1 MESLS
6 NWKISTLGLQHVLA
20 MYAGA
25 VIVPLIVGPA
35 IGITGKDL
43 EYLIS
48 IDLFMCGIATLL
60 QVVGGK
66 HIGVKLPVVLGCAFQ
81 AVAPMIAIG
90 NIHGITAIYG
100 AIICSG
106 VVVIILSQFMS
117 KVMHFFPPVVT
128 GSVVTI
134 IGVSLIPVAMGNA
147 AGGQGAPGFG
157 NLQNFYLA
165 TFTLLLV
172 ILFNKFLNGY
182 MRAISVLLAL
192 VIGTVVAYTM
202 GVVDFSDAKEASWIH
217 AVRPFYFGL
226 PTFNISAIITM
237 VIVAIVSMIES
248 TGVFLALGEVC
259 ERDLKSE
266 NIKKGLRAEGIATA
280 IGGVFNAFPYTSFS
294 QNVGLVALTKVKT
307 RNVIIAAGIILIT
320 LGLLPKVAAVTA
332 TIPNAVLG
340 GAMIAMFG
348 MVIASGIKM
357 LSKVDFNRQENSLI
371 VAISVGIGLGAAV
384 VPAFFQELTDSI
396 RLLVQNGIVV
406 GSIAAI
412 FLNIIFNTE
421 DMKKDKRTNNEREEK
436 YRNRKQEQNKVI

>member
-1 MESLS
+1 MKELS
-6 NWKISTLGLQHVLA
+6 HWKISTLGLQHVLA

-35 IGITGKDL
+35 IGLTGREL

-81 AVAPMIAIG
+81 AVAPMIIIG
-90 NIHGITAIYG
+90 QIHGITAIYG

-106 VVVIILSQFMS
+106 IVVIILSQFMG

-147 AGGQGAPGFG
+147 AGGEGSPGFG
-157 NLQNFYLA
+157 SMENFSLA
-165 TFTLLLV
+165 MLTLLLI
-172 ILFNKFLNGY
+172 ILFNRFFKGY

-192 VIGTVVAYTM
+192 VGGTFAAYLM
-202 GVVDFSDAKEASWIH
+202 GVVSFGDVNGASWIH
-217 AVRPFYFGL
+217 AIQPFYFGI

-259 ERDLKSE
+259 EKDLKSKD
-266 NIKKGLRAEGIATA
+266 IKRGLRAEGIATA
-280 IGGVFNAFPYTSFS
+280 VGGIFNAFPYTSFS
-294 QNVGLVALTKVKT
+294 QNVGLVALTKVKS
-307 RNVIIAAGIILIT
+307 RNVVIAAGMILIV
-320 LGLLPKVAAVTA
+320 LGLLPKVAAITA
-332 TIPNAVLG
+332 AIPSAVLG

-371 VAISVGIGLGAAV
+371 VAISVGFGLGAAV
-384 VPAFFQELTDSI
+384 VPAFFQELPENI

-406 GSIAAI
+406 GSISAI
-412 FLNIIFNTE
+412 LLNIIFNYGE
-421 DMKKDKRTNNEREEK
+421 MKTPKKASETSK
-436 YRNRKQEQNKVI
+436 TA